1 MDDHDRTREAWSRAG
16 EKYVREHAEFLEQAR
31 TATLFAHELD
41 LVGPLL
47 TQGPEVLH
55 PMSGNG
61 VDDHALLH
69 AGAVRVTG
77 LDYDEKAV
85 TSAQERAD
93 ALHAPIRYLHADVP
107 PFPVPDASVDLV
119 YTGKGAVVWVADL
132 DAWAAEAARVLRPG
146 GHLFVHE
153 AHPMVPLYDLEAAA
167 TRLRDDRGYFA
178 ASHVNDT
185 FPAHGAVEWQHP
197 LGEVVTAVAAAGLT
211 VTVLREHPEPFWRP
225 GDVEAAA
232 WDGRLP
238 NSYSLLAY
246 RRPSSGAA
254 ESGG

>member
-1 MDDHDRTREAWSRAG
+1 MDDHERTREAWGRAG

-31 TATLFAHELD
+31 TATLFPHELEVVAD
-41 LVGPLL
+41 LLR
-47 TQGPEVLH
+47 QGPEVLH
-55 PMSGNG
+55 LMSGNG
-61 VDDHALLH
+61 VDDHALLR

-77 LDYDEKAV
+77 LDYDERAV

-93 ALHAPIRYLHADVP
+93 ALGAPIRYVRADVP

-132 DAWAAEAARVLRPG
+132 DAWAQETARVLRPG

-153 AHPMVPLYDLEAAA
+153 AHPMVPLYDLDAQT
-167 TRLRDDRGYFA
+167 TRMRDDRSYFA

-185 FPAHGAVEWQHP
+185 FPAHGAVEWQHTV
-197 LGEVVTAVAAAGLT
+197 GSIVTAVAGAGLR
-211 VTVLREHPEPFWRP
+211 VEVLREHPAPFWKP
-225 GDVEAAA
+225 GEVEAAA

-238 NSYSLLAY
+238 NSYSLLA
-246 RRPSSGAA
+246 RLSG
-254 ESGG
+254 

>member
-1 MDDHDRTREAWSRAG
+1 MDDHERTREAWGRAG
-16 EKYVREHAEFLEQAR
+16 EKYVREHDDFLEQAR
-31 TATLFAHELD
+31 AATLFPHELD
-41 LVGPLL
+41 LLSALL
-47 TQGPEVLH
+47 ERRPEVLH

-69 AGAVRVTG
+69 AGAATVTG
-77 LDYDEKAV
+77 LDYDERAV
-85 TSAQERAD
+85 TSAQHRAD
-93 ALHAPIRYLHADVP
+93 ALDVPIRYLQADVP

-132 DAWAAEAARVLRPG
+132 DAWAREAARVLRPS

-153 AHPMVPLYDLEAAA
+153 AHPMIPLYDLDARN
-167 TRLRDDRGYFA
+167 TRVRDDRSYFA

-185 FPAHGAVEWQHP
+185 FPAHGAVERQHT
-197 LGEVVTAVAAAGLT
+197 LGTVVTAVAGAGLR
-211 VTVLREHPEPFWRP
+211 VEVLREHAEPFWKP

-238 NSYSLLAY
+238 NSYSLLA
-246 RRPSSGAA
+246 RLSG
-254 ESGG
+254 

>member
-1 MDDHDRTREAWSRAG
+1 MDDHERTREAWGRAG
-16 EKYVREHAEFLEQAR
+16 EKYVREHAAFLAEAR
-31 TATLFAHELD
+31 TATLFPHELD
-41 LVGPLL
+41 VVGPVLAR
-47 TQGPEVLH
+47 GPEVLH

-77 LDYDEKAV
+77 LDYDERAV

-93 ALHAPIRYLHADVP
+93 ALWAPVRYVRADVP
-107 PFPVPDASVDLV
+107 PFPVPDASVDVV

-132 DAWAAEAARVLRPG
+132 EAWAGESARVLRPG

-153 AHPMVPLYDLEAAA
+153 AHPMVPLYGLDAHG
-167 TRLRDDRGYFA
+167 TRVRDDRSCFA

-185 FPAHGAVEWQHP
+185 FPAHGAVERQHA
-197 LGEVVTAVAAAGLT
+197 LGEVVTAVAGAGLR
-211 VTVLREHPEPFWRP
+211 VEVLREHPEPFWRP

-232 WDGRLP
+232 WGGRLP
-238 NSYSLLAY
+238 NSYSLLA
-246 RRPSSGAA
+246 RLSG
-254 ESGG
+254 